1 MGTRALPAGTVTFL
15 FTDVEG
21 STRLLHSL
29 GSEAYADALAEH
41 HRILREA
48 FAAHGGV
55 EVDTQGDA
63 FFVAF
68 PTAPGALAV
77 ATEAT
82 EALASG
88 PIKVR
93 IGLHTGTPLLT
104 DEGYVGP
111 DVHKGARIAAAGH
124 GGQVLLSQGTR
135 ELVDG
140 EFRDLGEHRLKDFA
154 TPVWIHQL
162 GTETFPPLTT
172 IANTNL
178 PSPAST
184 FVGREREVADV
195 SGHLATGTRLV
206 TLTGPG
212 GTGKTRLA
220 IEAARAV
227 IGDFPSGVFWVE
239 AAAYRE
245 PELVLQVVSQ
255 TLGST
260 TGLAEEIGE
269 RRMLIVIDNLEQVV
283 SVGPELSRLVEAC
296 PNLHLLLTSRER
308 LRVRGEREYAVHT
321 LTEAEAVALYSDRAT
336 IPADDAATALVNALD
351 RLPLAI
357 ELAASRAGILAPT
370 QMLERLSS
378 RLDFLRGDRDA
389 DPRQQT
395 LRATID
401 WSHDLLT
408 DGEQLLFARLSVFSG
423 GGTLDALESVADADL
438 DALQSLV
445 DKSLVRHVDG
455 RFWMLESI
463 GEYAAERLAA
473 RPDGEADAI
482 RSRHAAHYLALAERI
497 HAVLATG
504 EPEEGLV
511 MDLEAEIDNLRAAAD
526 HGLAVGDIDLVR
538 RLTAALPIYWV
549 VRGRHR
555 EGRAWLER
563 AIALDP
569 DARDDTAR
577 RLQGALAISA
587 YALGDHPTAVRAAD
601 DAAALASELSG
612 AAERITLLRDKAVA
626 AMMRGDNEAAE
637 ALFAERLPLALAGGN
652 GVAASSCRINMAV
665 IANRTGRHD
674 RARALLEENLPFVR
688 ARAQSRCEAT
698 TLSGLAET
706 AVRAGRPD
714 DAPDT
719 ALAAARLASE
729 IRDPSLALL
738 ALEAVAASAAGHG
751 HAGAATLLAGTEGMR
766 RRLDLEPDPD
776 EAEIRAAALAQ
787 IGPDPAA
794 DPVYAGAWAAGA
806 ALDLP
811 ALLDLASALA
821 ADLRSAAVT

>member
-1 MGTRALPAGTVTFL
+1 
-15 FTDVEG
+15 
-21 STRLLHSL
+21 
-29 GSEAYADALAEH
+29 
-41 HRILREA
+41 
-48 FAAHGGV
+48 
-55 EVDTQGDA
+55 
-63 FFVAF
+63 
-68 PTAPGALAV
+68 
-77 ATEAT
+77 
-82 EALASG
+82 
-88 PIKVR
+88 
-93 IGLHTGTPLLT
+93 
-104 DEGYVGP
+104 
-111 DVHKGARIAAAGH
+111 
-124 GGQVLLSQGTR
+124 SQGTR

-178 PSPAST
+178 PSPASA

-227 IGDFPSGVFWVE
+227 IGEFPSGVFWVE

-245 PELVLQVVSQ
+245 PELVLQAVSQ

-260 TGLAEEIGE
+260 IGLAEEIGE

-283 SVGPELSRLVEAC
+283 SVGPELSKLVEAC

-308 LRVRGEREYAVHT
+308 LRVRGEREHALGT
-321 LTEAEAVALYSDRAT
+321 LTEAEAVALYADRAT
-336 IPADDAATALVNALD
+336 IPADDAAAALVNALD

-357 ELAASRAGILAPT
+357 ELAASRAGILAPA
-370 QMLERLSS
+370 QILERLSS

-423 GGTLDALESVADADL
+423 GTLEALESVAEADL
-438 DALQSLV
+438 DALQSLAE
-445 DKSLVRHVDG
+445 KSLIRHVDG

-463 GEYAAERLAA
+463 REYAAESLAA
-473 RPDGEADAI
+473 RPDGEVDAI
-482 RSRHAAHYLALAERI
+482 RSRHAAHYLAFAERI
-497 HAVLATG
+497 RAVLATG
-504 EPEEGLV
+504 EPEEGPV

-526 HGLAVGDIDLVR
+526 HGLAVGDTDLVR
-538 RLTAALPIYWV
+538 RLTAALPDYWI

-555 EGRAWLER
+555 EARTWLER

-587 YALGDHPTAVRAAD
+587 YALRDHPTAVRAAD
-601 DAAALASELSG
+601 AAAGLASELSG
-612 AAERITLLRDKAVA
+612 AAERITLLRDRAVA
-626 AMMRGDNEAAE
+626 AMMHGDNEAAE
-637 ALFAERLPLALAGGN
+637 ALFAERLPLALAAGN

-665 IANRTGRHD
+665 IANRTGSHD

-714 DAPDT
+714 DAGDT

-738 ALEAVAASAAGHG
+738 ALEALAASAAAHG
-751 HAGAATLLAGTEGMR
+751 HTGAATLLAGTEAVR

-776 EAEIRAAALAQ
+776 EAEIRAAALAHL
-787 IGPDPAA
+787 GPDPVA
-794 DPVYAGAWAAGA
+794 DPAYAGAWVAGA

-821 ADLRSAAVT
+821 ADLRSATVA